1 MFFNSNMARDYSK
14 KLASSTND
22 DYGKKIITSFVKE
35 LRLLAIENDDTLPNP
50 SIIHYLPAE
59 YEVFLRDFLNH
70 MGYHPGRI
78 QFLEFRTVI
87 WF

>member
-14 KLASSTND
+14 KLAGSTND

-59 YEVFLRDFLNH
+59 YEVFLRDFLTH
-70 MGYHPGRI
+70 MEYHPGRI